1 MKTALTGSVTTKN
14 EKLFLPSR
22 VTRYDSHINPGSD
35 NYKRG
40 IPTKGAG
47 GEIFIEKLISLI
59 KVDKI

>member
-1 MKTALTGSVTTKN
+1 MTL
-14 EKLFLPSR
+14 R